1 MISFPRNPKHTPV
14 ICFNVFTQNQ
24 RTDAEVPSVV
34 ETEPSRQSD
43 IISKSSVVGDDKL
56 EDETMLSICVKY
68 KFVQCSRSHVGS
80 INPETWTACVDQS
93 PILRQRFV
101 GTSEDELR
109 KMFRVGEL
117 TPAQV
122 SVTQ

>member
-1 MISFPRNPKHTPV
+1 M
-14 ICFNVFTQNQ
+14 ICFNACTQNQ
-24 RTDAEVPSVV
+24 RTDADASSFV
-34 ETEPSRQSD
+34 ETEPLRQSD
-43 IISKSSVVGDDKL
+43 IISISSVVGDDKL

-68 KFVQCSRSHVGS
+68 DLVQWPRSHAGS

-117 TPAQV
+117 VKSDPRLTPAQV